1 MESLMKKLLFPLL
14 LALSLGACSTQSVL
28 INGQQGRLAKT
39 ESQAFFVNGIG
50 QTQVLNAA
58 AVCGGAERVAKVERV
73 ESPMNWL
80 LETVSFGVYTP
91 YNAKVYCI

>member
-1 MESLMKKLLFPLL
+1 MKKLLLPLL
-14 LALSLGACSTQSVL
+14 VVLSLGACSTQSVL

-39 ESQAFFVNGIG
+39 EAQTFYVSGIG

-73 ESPMNWL
+73 ESPLNWL
-80 LETVSFGVYTP
+80 METVTMGVYSP
-91 YNAKVYCI
+91 SNAKVYCI

>member
-1 MESLMKKLLFPLL
+1 MKKLLLPLL
-14 LALSLGACSTQSVL
+14 VVLSLGACSTQSVL

-39 ESQAFFVNGIG
+39 EAQTFFVSGVG

-58 AVCGGAERVAKVERV
+58 AICGGAERVAKVERV
-73 ESPMNWL
+73 ESPLNWL
-80 LETVSFGVYTP
+80 METVSMGVYTP

>member
-1 MESLMKKLLFPLL
+1 MNKLILPLL
-14 LALSLGACSTQSVL
+14 MTLSFGACSTQSVL
-28 INGQQGRLAKT
+28 INGQQGRLAKAEAQT
-39 ESQAFFVNGIG
+39 FFVSGIG

-80 LETVSFGVYTP
+80 METVSLGVYTP

>member
-1 MESLMKKLLFPLL
+1 MKKLLLPLL
-14 LALSLGACSTQSVL
+14 VALSLGACSTQSVL
-28 INGQQGRLAKT
+28 INGQQGRLAKSEAQT
-39 ESQAFFVNGIG
+39 FFVSGVG

-58 AVCGGAERVAKVERV
+58 AVCGGADRVAKVERV

-80 LETVSFGVYTP
+80 METVTLGVYTP